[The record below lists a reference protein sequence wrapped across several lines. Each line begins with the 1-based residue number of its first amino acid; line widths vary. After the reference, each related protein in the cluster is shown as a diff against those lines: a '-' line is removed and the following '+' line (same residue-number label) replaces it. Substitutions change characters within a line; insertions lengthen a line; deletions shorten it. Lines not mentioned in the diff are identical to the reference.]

1 MREVKGKGERQ
12 RYTQLNEEFQRIP
25 CRDKKAFLRE
35 QCKEL
40 EGKNRMGKIRDLF
53 KKIRD
58 INRTFH
64 AKMGSIKDR
73 NSTDLTEA
81 KEMKKSSPGLT
92 YEARCSGL
100 VHWDDPEGRDGEGGG
115 RESQDGEH
123 MYTHG

>member
-1 MREVKGKGERQ
+1 
-12 RYTQLNEEFQRIP
+12 
-25 CRDKKAFLRE
+25 
-35 QCKEL
+35 
-40 EGKNRMGKIRDLF
+40 MGKIRDLF